1 MPVTPKGEDIAQAL
15 RQWIAD
21 DIKEAPKRIF
31 ELGKFLFG
39 VSSGS
44 VGVLVTISK
53 FSGNTWTWLEWC
65 SLAAFVTSGAF
76 ALYIAVPSIHRLSA
90 DFDLARAHGQLV
102 MVAWRLMIAWGVLW
116 TLAVT
121 LAGFGLLK

>member
-1 MPVTPKGEDIAQAL
+1 MAVTPKGEDTAKAL

-44 VGVLVTISK
+44 VGVLVTVSK

-65 SLAAFVTSGAF
+65 SLGAFVFSGMIS
-76 ALYIAVPSIHRLSA
+76 LCISLPRLHMLSA
-90 DFDLARAHGQLV
+90 HFDLAEAHGSLV
-102 MVAWRLMIAWGVLW
+102 TKASNRMIAWGVSW
-116 TLAVT
+116 TSAVI
-121 LAGFGLLK
+121 LAGFGLLS